1 MVAKINI
8 GSNLY
13 GALAYNQEK
22 VDEGLGKIL
31 GANLVFE
38 PADGKFNVAECMNDF
53 MRFVPA
59 HFRTEKPV
67 FHVSLN
73 PHPDDRLTDDCLADI
88 GREYMEKLGY
98 GNQPYLIFKHED
110 IGREHLHIVSLRVDG
125 NGKKIDGYR
134 EHERSK
140 AITEQLERKYNLHPA
155 EGQKRTEGWE
165 LSPVEISKGDLKKQI
180 ASVIKPLTSM
190 YHFQSMGEYK
200 AILSIYNIGIEELKG
215 EVKGKPYRGLLYSAL
230 DGEGNKAG
238 NLLKSS
244 IFGKSVGYD
253 GLEKRMAVS
262 AERIKAKNLKAHT
275 LKAVSEAKQN
285 CQSES
290 EFRAKLRQQGID
302 VLFRRNGEGRI
313 YGATFI
319 DHTTRTVLNG
329 SRLGKEHSANVF
341 NDLYGGKQEQ
351 AQEPVPSAGLSDVYN
366 NQKQEDYSS
375 DNSITGGLF
384 SVLMPEPE
392 NHQKEEQPLPRRRK
406 RKKRRYGR
414 HVPMR
419 CPERHSSPPSR
430 RPPPFFPATRGTRC
444 GWRHEP
450 YPMTH

>member
-31 GANLVFE
+31 GSNLVFE
-38 PADGKFNVAECMNDF
+38 PADGQFNVTECMNDF
-53 MRFVPA
+53 MQFVPA

-73 PHPDDRLTDDCLADI
+73 PHPDDRLTDDQLADI

-110 IGREHLHIVSLRVDG
+110 IGREHLHIVSLRVDSE
-125 NGKKIDGYR
+125 GKKIDSFK

-140 AITEQLERKYNLHPA
+140 AITEDLERKYNLHPA
-155 EGQKRTEGWE
+155 EGQKRSEGWE
-165 LSPVEISKGDLKKQI
+165 LTPVDISKGDLKKQI
-180 ASVIKPLTSM
+180 ASVIKPLASM

-200 AILSIYNIGIEELKG
+200 AVLSLYNINVEELKG
-215 EVKGKPYRGLLYSAL
+215 EAKGKPYRGLLYSAM
-230 DGEGNKAG
+230 DSEGNKVG
-238 NLLKSS
+238 NPLKSS

-253 GLEKRMAVS
+253 GLEKRMEKS
-262 AERIKAKNLKAHT
+262 AERIKTKNLKAHT
-275 LKAVSEAKQN
+275 LKAVSEAKQG

-302 VLFRRNGEGRI
+302 VLFRRNDEGRI

-329 SRLGKEHSANVF
+329 SRLGKDYSANVF
-341 NDLYGGKQEQ
+341 NDLYGGNQQQVQEAIQ
-351 AQEPVPSAGLSDVYN
+351 DTRLSDVYKN
-366 NQKQEDYSS
+366 TEKQTTQYDTS
-375 DNSITGGLF
+375 DSVTGGLF
-384 SVLMPEPE
+384 SILAPEPE
-392 NHQKEEQPLPRRRK
+392 NHPKEEMPLPRRK
-406 RKKRRYGR
+406 KKKKRRYGR
-414 HVPMR
+414 QM
-419 CPERHSSPPSR
+419 
-430 RPPPFFPATRGTRC
+430 
-444 GWRHEP
+444 
-450 YPMTH
+450 

>member
-38 PADGKFNVAECMNDF
+38 PADGRFNASECMEDF
-53 MRFVPA
+53 MQFVPA

-73 PHPDDRLTDDCLADI
+73 PHPDDRLTDDQLTDI
-88 GREYMEKLGY
+88 GREYMERLGY

-110 IGREHLHIVSLRVDG
+110 IGREHIHIVSLRVDSE
-125 NGKKIDGYR
+125 GKKIDGYK

-140 AITEQLERKYNLHPA
+140 EITEHLERKYNLNPA
-155 EGQKRTEGWE
+155 EGQKRTEQWE
-165 LSPVEISKGDLKKQI
+165 LTPVDASGGDLKKQI
-180 ASVIKPLTSM
+180 ASVIKPLASM

-200 AILSIYNIGIEELKG
+200 AVLSLYNINVEELKG
-215 EVKGKPYRGLLYSAL
+215 EVKGKPYRGLLYSAM
-230 DGEGNKAG
+230 DSEGNKVG
-238 NLLKSS
+238 NPLKSS

-253 GLEKRMAVS
+253 GLEKRMAKS

-275 LKAVSEAKQN
+275 LKAVSEAKQGS
-285 CQSES
+285 QSES

-302 VLFRRNGEGRI
+302 VLFRRNDEGRV

-319 DHTTRTVLNG
+319 DHTTRTILNG
-329 SRLGKEHSANVF
+329 SRLGKEYSANVF
-341 NDLYGGKQEQ
+341 NDLYGGKQER
-351 AQEPVPSAGLSDVYN
+351 AQEPIKDTRLSDAYVN
-366 NQKQEDYSS
+366 VQPTTKHEESHTP
-375 DNSITGGLF
+375 DNVTGGLF
-384 SVLMPEPE
+384 SILAPEPE
-392 NHQKEEQPLPRRRK
+392 NHPKEEMPLPRRRK
-406 RKKRRYGR
+406 KKKRMYGR
-414 HVPMR
+414 QM
-419 CPERHSSPPSR
+419 
-430 RPPPFFPATRGTRC
+430 
-444 GWRHEP
+444 
-450 YPMTH
+450 

>member
-22 VDEGLGKIL
+22 VDKELGKIL
-31 GANLVFE
+31 GSNLVFE
-38 PADGKFNVAECMNDF
+38 PTDGQFNVAECMNDF
-53 MRFVPA
+53 MQFVPV

-73 PHPDDRLTDDCLADI
+73 PHPDDRLTDDQLTDI
-88 GREYMEKLGY
+88 GREYMQRLGY

-110 IGREHLHIVSLRVDG
+110 IGREHIHIVSLRVDS
-125 NGKKIDGYR
+125 NGKKIDGYK

-140 AITEQLERKYNLHPA
+140 AITEHLERKYNLNPA
-155 EGQKRTEGWE
+155 EGQKRTEQWE
-165 LSPVEISKGDLKKQI
+165 LSPVDVSGGNLKKQI
-180 ASVIKPLTSM
+180 TSVIKPLASM

-200 AILSIYNIGIEELKG
+200 AVLSLYNIGVEELQG

-230 DGEGNKAG
+230 DSEGNKIG
-238 NLLKSS
+238 NPLKSS

-253 GLEKRMAVS
+253 GLEKRMATS

-275 LKAVSEAKQN
+275 LKAVSEAKRN
-285 CQSES
+285 YLTES
-290 EFRAKLRQQGID
+290 EFRAELRKQGID
-302 VLFRRNGEGRI
+302 VLFRRNDEGRI

-329 SRLGKEHSANVF
+329 SRLGKEYSANVF

-351 AQEPVPSAGLSDVYN
+351 VQKTSLSDVYN
-366 NQKQEDYSS
+366 SQKSEDYAS
-375 DNSITGGLF
+375 DNNVTGGLF
-384 SVLMPEPE
+384 SILMPEPE
-392 NHQKEEQPLPRRRK
+392 NYPKEEMPLSRRK
-406 RKKRRYGR
+406 KKRKRRYGR
-414 HVPMR
+414 QM
-419 CPERHSSPPSR
+419 
-430 RPPPFFPATRGTRC
+430 
-444 GWRHEP
+444 
-450 YPMTH
+450 